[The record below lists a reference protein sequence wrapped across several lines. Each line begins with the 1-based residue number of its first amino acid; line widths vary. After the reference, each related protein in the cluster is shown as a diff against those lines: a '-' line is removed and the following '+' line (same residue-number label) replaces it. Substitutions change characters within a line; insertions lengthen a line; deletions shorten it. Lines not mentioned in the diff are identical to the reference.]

1 MTVRQNEDRQADE
14 GEIMDALR
22 SLESNPLYL
31 TEPTYRG
38 NVEKW
43 PDHQI
48 SFVDFHLDYIRS
60 QPALDPRHYLANL
73 RLKLRKSV

>member
-1 MTVRQNEDRQADE
+1 MTVRHNEENRVDE
-14 GEIMDALR
+14 AELLAALH
-22 SLESNPLYL
+22 SLEANPLYL